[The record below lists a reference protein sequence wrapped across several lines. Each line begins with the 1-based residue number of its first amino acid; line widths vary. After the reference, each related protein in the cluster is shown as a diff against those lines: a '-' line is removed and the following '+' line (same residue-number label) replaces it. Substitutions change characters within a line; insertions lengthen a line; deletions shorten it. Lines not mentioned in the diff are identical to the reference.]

1 MLRQWVMLLPGRV
14 CPAAWVERSSDRALL
29 ECDCRAMVKQ
39 EGLATMNCR
48 ALLRCDCRAMAKWEG
63 LATTLQEMVRPV
75 LRASVKG

>member
-1 MLRQWVMLLPGRV
+1 
-14 CPAAWVERSSDRALL
+14 
-29 ECDCRAMVKQ
+29 MVKQ